1 MYVIRGQAQR
11 SGPVSQHNKPTS
23 QPRQNRQ
30 TFFLLPT
37 TYNLEEIQNI
47 NNKEKLQRKLNSS
60 ERKAGVTIKTNG
72 GITVCL

>member
-1 MYVIRGQAQR
+1 MSFAGKR
-11 SGPVSQHNKPTS
+11 SEVVQSHNTTS